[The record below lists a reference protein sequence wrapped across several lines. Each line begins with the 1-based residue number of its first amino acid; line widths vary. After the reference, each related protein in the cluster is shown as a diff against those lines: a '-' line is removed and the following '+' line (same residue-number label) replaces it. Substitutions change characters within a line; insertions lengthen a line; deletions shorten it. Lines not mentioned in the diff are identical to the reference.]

1 MADKHL
7 VLFEDKQVKYD
18 QSIIKGTRIIAKIE
32 GTDEVVFDT
41 TNKVMIAGSAFTAAK
56 HFNITPKVKTPTYN
70 ELLGLDY
77 SIRDVFDEPGLRRD
91 ELIYL
96 FAVGRDGCG
105 IENSQVYDVNYTK
118 PISIE
123 SLVPFKYQL
132 PENDTVNRKKY
143 FGRKTTNDRIIYY
156 FKAFENDP
164 VFKQQYIDG
173 TSIDE
178 NIYTSKR
185 SDAVSSFVEL
195 KLKLTTDD
203 CRDFFSA
210 TTGINDAKVN
220 SISLLSAYPIVM
232 DDGYVYYQNIR
243 PITKLHFPNEP
254 LIDLRKGLDITYH
267 IYY

>member
-1 MADKHL
+1 MDKKL
-7 VLFEDKQVKYD
+7 VLFEDKQVKND
-18 QSIIKGTRIIAKIE
+18 QSIIRKTNVIAKIE
-32 GTDEVVFDT
+32 GTDEIVFERP
-41 TNKVMIAGSAFTAAK
+41 NKVIIAGSAFTAAK

-70 ELLGLDY
+70 ELLNLDY
-77 SIRDVFDEPGLRRD
+77 SMKDTFKEPGIRRE

-105 IENSQVYDVNYTK
+105 LEDSQVYDVNYTK
-118 PISIE
+118 CISVE

-132 PENDTVNRKKY
+132 PENDIVDRNKY
-143 FGRKTTNDRIIYY
+143 FGRKTTDSRIIYY
-156 FKAFENDP
+156 FKAFEQEP

-178 NIYTSKR
+178 NIYFTSRKGE
-185 SDAVSSFVEL
+185 VSSFVEL
-195 KLKLTTDD
+195 KLKITKDD

-220 SISLLSAYPIVM
+220 TLSLLSAYPVVF
-232 DDGYVYYQNIR
+232 DDGYTYYQNIR
-243 PITKLHFPNEP
+243 PVTKINFPNES
-254 LIDLRKGLDITYH
+254 LIDTRKGLDITYQ